1 MSKIKYLFWDLWY
14 KYKEWRF
21 ERKCI
26 KHFGMKPTKMFVS
39 EEQFNA
45 LVEALNKPSD
55 PEVVERFKQIM
66 SKKAPWDE

>member
-1 MSKIKYLFWDLWY
+1 MGKIKYWFLGLWY

-55 PEVVERFKQIM
+55 PKVQESIRKLLERK
-66 SKKAPWDE
+66 SPWDE